1 MLNQNAHSRQ
11 FTSFCIF
18 RTFSTCTDRSN
29 DKVKSQILKSD
40 EIVPC
45 STVLDMRQ
53 EMQFTSIMSGDGDE
67 KESIFIRL
75 RTDSL
80 FENDLSQVDELE
92 KKRPRCIKNKAT
104 INHYGGERR
113 KCVAKIRVLS
123 NDQPQVL
130 SDRDNRIYHRIVSIH
145 FMNYQL

>member
-1 MLNQNAHSRQ
+1 
-11 FTSFCIF
+11 
-18 RTFSTCTDRSN
+18 
-29 DKVKSQILKSD
+29 
-40 EIVPC
+40 
-45 STVLDMRQ
+45 
-53 EMQFTSIMSGDGDE
+53 MSGDGDE

-80 FENDLSQVDELE
+80 YENDLSQVVELE

-130 SDRDNRIYHRIVSIH
+130 SDR
-145 FMNYQL
+145 L